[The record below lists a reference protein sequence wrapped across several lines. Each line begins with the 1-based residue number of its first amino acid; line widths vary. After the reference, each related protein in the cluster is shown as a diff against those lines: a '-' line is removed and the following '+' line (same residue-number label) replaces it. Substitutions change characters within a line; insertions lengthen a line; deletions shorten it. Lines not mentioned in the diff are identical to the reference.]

1 MHTTEERGNENIKK
15 YNYFAFKPLFIFED
29 SFDIL
34 SIFKSQSLNKDS
46 GFILKKT
53 ICSKWNIL
61 SLKKKNQK
69 NYIKTLKKLK
79 NVSEQFFDLVKDPP
93 TCRVISLK
101 AEQET
106 QSSLEI
112 TEAC

>member
-53 ICSKWNIL
+53 ICSK
-61 SLKKKNQK
+61 
-69 NYIKTLKKLK
+69 
-79 NVSEQFFDLVKDPP
+79 
-93 TCRVISLK
+93 
-101 AEQET
+101 
-106 QSSLEI
+106 
-112 TEAC
+112 